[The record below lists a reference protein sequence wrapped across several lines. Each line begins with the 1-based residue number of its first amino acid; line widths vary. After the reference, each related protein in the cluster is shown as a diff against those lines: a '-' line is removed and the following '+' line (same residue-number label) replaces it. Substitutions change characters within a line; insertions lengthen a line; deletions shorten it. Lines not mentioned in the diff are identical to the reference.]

1 MKRFLLFLTIFTLFF
16 VILLAQ
22 NKKVRVRYPVD
33 KVGFCYTSSQIEKII
48 NKAKSFEETNL
59 NKRLKEYG
67 LSENVRWIYGICPHD
82 DHLYAGR
89 VYYNILRNLR
99 AKRIVIFGVTHS
111 ARRKHLT
118 KKLIFGTYPLYF
130 GVYGNIKI
138 SPLREEIERKLGKD
152 YYVINDPVVKG
163 EHSIEALL
171 PFIQHYNRDVE
182 IIPIYIP
189 VLNYKDLIWSTN
201 KLSEVF
207 TEIIKKNHW
216 QLGKDIAFVSSADCV
231 HYGDWDW
238 GKHHYAPYGCC
249 YYGHERAVKDDLFI
263 SQKILSGEISDKNI
277 KEFTDMVWSNKVDWP
292 YKITWCGCF
301 SVPYGLRCVN
311 LIEKNLT
318 GKPLTGY
325 FLRYGD
331 SYTFGKLLDENIGIG
346 LTAICNLHHWV
357 GYTAIGYK

>member
-1 MKRFLLFLTIFTLFF
+1 MKKFIFLSLMVSLVFTFLF
-16 VILLAQ
+16 AQ
-22 NKKVRVRYPVD
+22 VRYPVD
-33 KVGFCYTSSQIEKII
+33 RVGFCYKSFQIEKII
-48 NKAKSFEETNL
+48 AKAKQLEDANL
-59 NKRLKEYG
+59 NKKLKDYG
-67 LSENVRWIYGICPHD
+67 LPENVRWIYGICPHD

-89 VYYNILRNLR
+89 VYYNVLRNLR
-99 AKRIVIFGVTHS
+99 AKTIVIFGVTHS

-118 KKLIFGTYPLYF
+118 KKLIFGTFPYYY

-138 SPLREEIERKLGKD
+138 SPLREEIEKKLGKD
-152 YYVINDPVVKG
+152 YYVVNNDVVKG

-171 PFIQHYNRDVE
+171 PFIQYYNRNVE
-182 IIPIYIP
+182 IVPIYIP
-189 VLNYKDLIWSTN
+189 VLSYNDLITSTK
-201 KLSEVF
+201 KLSQVF
-207 TEIIKKNHW
+207 TEIIKKKGLK
-216 QLGKDIAFVSSADCV
+216 LGEDIAFVTSSDSV

-249 YYGHERAVKDDLFI
+249 YYGHERAVKDDLYI
-263 SQKILSGEISDKNI
+263 SQNILSGNISDDNI
-277 KEFTDMVWSNKVDWP
+277 KRFTNMVWSNKVDWP

-311 LIEKNLT
+311 LIKKNLT
-318 GKPLTGY
+318 GKPLKGY